1 MTEFKHVVV
10 YGDSLSWGIIPL
22 TRRRLDFASRWP
34 QVMAQDLNDTAEA
47 AGRDYRVHVT
57 EECLNGRR
65 TAFEDPYKPGRSGLI
80 GIQQVIEAQSPLDV
94 VIIMLG
100 TNDFQSIHR
109 HTPWHSAMGIA
120 AIIDSDDHAGAGDS
134 GTENPGGGA
143 AGVGSP
149 AGPDRAEIYRGRYR
163 IGRVGGCAAADHGG
177 VWVRVF
183 RRELGDHKQHGRRGA
198 FRQRAAPC
206 AG

>member
-1 MTEFKHVVV
+1 MTEFKHIVV

-47 AGRDYRVHVT
+47 TGRDYRVHVT

-109 HTPWHSAMGIA
+109 HTPWHSAIGRPRWSRRFRCRRSWWWHHRRWIIRGA
-120 AIIDSDDHAGAGDS
+120 RSDRSLPGAIPHRRGWRMRCGKSRRNMGAGFS
-134 GTENPGGGA
+134 TQI
-143 AGVGSP
+143 
-149 AGPDRAEIYRGRYR
+149 R
-163 IGRVGGCAAADHGG
+163 
-177 VWVRVF
+177 
-183 RRELGDHKQHGRRGA
+183 
-198 FRQRAAPC
+198 
-206 AG
+206 

>member
-1 MTEFKHVVV
+1 
-10 YGDSLSWGIIPL
+10 
-22 TRRRLDFASRWP
+22 
-34 QVMAQDLNDTAEA
+34 MAQDLNDTAEA

-120 AIIDSDDHAGAGDS
+120 AIIDAIRATTLEPEIPVPKILVVAPPALDHPRA
-134 GTENPGGGA
+134 
-143 AGVGSP
+143 
-149 AGPDRAEIYRGRYR
+149 DRAEVTGGEYRDRRGWRMRCGRSR
-163 IGRVGGCAAADHGG
+163 RSMGAG
-177 VWVRVF
+177 F
-183 RRELGDHKQHGRRGA
+183 RREFGGSQ
-198 FRQRAAPC
+198 AARSTGC
-206 AG
+206 I

>member
-34 QVMAQDLNDTAEA
+34 QVMARDLNDTAEA

-80 GIQQVIEAQSPLDV
+80 GIQQVIEAQSPLAV

-120 AIIDSDDHAGAGDS
+120 AIIDAIRATTLEPEIPVPKILVVAPPALDHPRGPIGPKFTGAIPHRRGWRMRCGKSRRNTGAGFS
-134 GTENPGGGA
+134 T
-143 AGVGSP
+143 
-149 AGPDRAEIYRGRYR
+149 R
-163 IGRVGGCAAADHGG
+163 IR
-177 VWVRVF
+177 
-183 RRELGDHKQHGRRGA
+183 
-198 FRQRAAPC
+198 
-206 AG
+206 